1 MVQRVVIGVGTL
13 HGFGLSKMAV
23 ERLIQLGVEEAK
35 ETFQMFSEVEQN
47 LVRDDWSGSLRYD
60 PPIGIKR
67 DDPRLIQVVE
77 ELGLLA
83 FPSSYHHQGDEPY
96 GLKIVSIPDDVE
108 WEVVTPDVGGEWIQE
123 KHRTWS

>member
-35 ETFQMFSEVEQN
+35 ETFEMFSEVGRD
-47 LVRDDWSGSLRYD
+47 LVRDDWSGSLSCD
-60 PPIGIKR
+60 PPTGIKR

-83 FPSSYHHQGDEPY
+83 FPASYHHQGDEPY

-123 KHRTWS
+123 KHRTWT